1 MSTDTILKKILNNS
15 LLKEKYWPEISNPD
29 ELNINTIG
37 SQNNIYLKY
46 IHAILIDKNDMVRK
60 NMIANLLN

>member
-1 MSTDTILKKILNNS
+1 MSTDTILKKILSNS
-15 LLKEKYWPEISNPD
+15 ILKEKYWPEIENVT

-37 SQNNIYLKY
+37 FQNNIYLKY
-46 IHAILIDKNDMVRK
+46 IHAILIDKNEQVRK